1 MAYNSNK
8 GPQHSGDIQ
17 YESDPNDTQ
26 IDFENDSITLKAGS
40 VGSLDLNNE
49 RVTLSVPL
57 SGTQIYG
64 DGTFIQGIT
73 GSGGT
78 MSGWTLSAD
87 GGSNQAIADG
97 NTVDIA
103 GGTGITTAASATDT
117 VTVNLDNTSV
127 SAGSYTYSAITVDA
141 QGRLTAASNGTAP
154 PITTYSNAAD
164 NRVITSV
171 DSTSVQGEANLTF
184 NGSVLSVVGGVSGSG
199 TLQAVGATTLGNTL
213 AVSGA
218 STLNAVTATTIS
230 GSGHATFEKV
240 SIGED
245 TSTTPLYVKALN
257 DEIVSVFKSATHPI
271 ILGVTGSN
279 KVVVG
284 GLHLGGVLNVTG
296 SDIDKLISLKS
307 DTHNPAFEVSGSG
320 EVTIAG
326 SLRAKQISITTH
338 KASMT
343 DAASFI
349 RFDSN
354 GADTTVGSNNKMATP
369 YAGKLIKFIARAESA
384 PGSTVVSFHRNT
396 NGNTNVAT
404 SPVES
409 ITVNMASADTS
420 YTFNFTDTSD
430 WAGGDIVGIRVDAT
444 NAPNNI
450 VMTAVWEFD
459 HNS

>member
-26 IDFENDSITLKAGS
+26 IDFEDDSITLKTGGS
-40 VGSLDLNNE
+40 ARVVVNNTGLSGSGTLQNVGPTILGSA
-49 RVTLSVPL
+49 LSV
-57 SGTQIYG
+57 SGTLTAG
-64 DGTFIQGIT
+64 NELDTKVLFSLGEFTDGFKVT
-73 GSGGT
+73 S
-78 MSGWTLSAD
+78 
-87 GGSNQAIADG
+87 
-97 NTVDIA
+97 
-103 GGTGITTAASATDT
+103 TTAEVFRIDTD
-117 VTVNLDNTSV
+117 
-127 SAGSYTYSAITVDA
+127 
-141 QGRLTAASNGTAP
+141 ASNGNTFFRGKTRIGSHTVAPTA
-154 PITTYSNAAD
+154 T
-164 NRVITSV
+164 VSV
-171 DSTSVQGEANLTF
+171 TGD
-184 NGSVLSVVGGVSGSG
+184 VSGSG
-199 TLQAVGATTLGNTL
+199 TLQAVGATILGNTL

-343 DAASFI
+343 SAASFI

-396 NGNTNVAT
+396 DGNTNVAT

-450 VMTAVWEFD
+450 VMTAVWEFN